1 LPDVKAGLRV
11 PELNDNPDK
20 AALVDNA
27 VFVMVNVYVLVLPSW
42 AVTMAVM
49 VLLPVLIVMGADAFP
64 LLMMVPFTVTL
75 AVTSANVGVT
85 VIDAVPIDTP
95 AAYVIVAGAKA
106 GVRVPLL
113 MVRLLRSAFDDA
125 ALVTVMV

>member
-1 LPDVKAGLRV
+1 MPDEKAGLRV

-49 VLLPVLIVMGADAFP
+49 ALLPVLIVIGLDALP
-64 LLMMVPFTVTL
+64 LVTGVPFTVTL
-75 AVTSANVGVT
+75 AVASARVGVT
-85 VIDAVPIDTP
+85 VIDAVLIDTP
-95 AAYVIVAGAKA
+95 AA
-106 GVRVPLL
+106 
-113 MVRLLRSAFDDA
+113 
-125 ALVTVMV
+125 